1 MNKLDGR
8 KISHATLEEVRIRT
22 VSMVRKGLSPEV
34 AAKNLGFNR
43 STIYAWLKAYS
54 ERGGRRALKLKP
66 VPGRPSR
73 LNGRQIS
80 WICKALTSDKIQL
93 QFEVCLWTRDRLRVV
108 IKKKFKVSLGKTA
121 TGDLLRK
128 LGFTFQ
134 KPTTRFLQQD
144 PIIVKKWLE
153 VDYKNIRAEAR
164 EAGADVYFGDEAG
177 VNLNYKIAKT
187 IGEKGVTPIIK
198 RTSKRGKINMISA
211 VSHNGECKFMLTE
224 KNVNDQIFITFLQRL
239 VKDSEGK
246 SKAKIKPIKPVFL
259 ILDNHPIHKSKKM
272 QKFVESVNSKSE
284 ANPKGKLRL
293 KLFFLPP
300 YSPELNPDE
309 LVWNHVKNHGIS
321 RTLISST
328 KQLKSSVASKLHQ
341 LQKLPEKVK
350 SFFQTSTTRYA
361 AA

>member
-1 MNKLDGR
+1 
-8 KISHATLEEVRIRT
+8 
-22 VSMVRKGLSPEV
+22 
-34 AAKNLGFNR
+34 
-43 STIYAWLKAYS
+43 
-54 ERGGRRALKLKP
+54 
-66 VPGRPSR
+66 
-73 LNGRQIS
+73 
-80 WICKALTSDKIQL
+80 
-93 QFEVCLWTRDRLRVV
+93 
-108 IKKKFKVSLGKTA
+108 
-121 TGDLLRK
+121 
-128 LGFTFQ
+128 
-134 KPTTRFLQQD
+134 
-144 PIIVKKWLE
+144 LE

-309 LVWNHVKNHGIS
+309 LVWNQVKNHGIS

-328 KQLKSSVASKLHQ
+328 KQLKSSVASKLYQ

-350 SFFQTSTTRYA
+350 SFFQTSTTSYA

>member
-8 KISHATLEEVRIRT
+8 KISHATLEEIRIRT

-134 KPTTRFLQQD
+134 KPTTDSYNKTQSSL
-144 PIIVKKWLE
+144 
-153 VDYKNIRAEAR
+153 KNGWKLIT
-164 EAGADVYFGDEAG
+164 
-177 VNLNYKIAKT
+177 KIS
-187 IGEKGVTPIIK
+187 E
-198 RTSKRGKINMISA
+198 
-211 VSHNGECKFMLTE
+211 
-224 KNVNDQIFITFLQRL
+224 QRL
-239 VKDSEGK
+239 EKLVLTCISVTK
-246 SKAKIKPIKPVFL
+246 L
-259 ILDNHPIHKSKKM
+259 
-272 QKFVESVNSKSE
+272 ES
-284 ANPKGKLRL
+284 
-293 KLFFLPP
+293 
-300 YSPELNPDE
+300 
-309 LVWNHVKNHGIS
+309 
-321 RTLISST
+321 
-328 KQLKSSVASKLHQ
+328 
-341 LQKLPEKVK
+341 
-350 SFFQTSTTRYA
+350 TSTTKSPKQLVKKALLQSSKEPQREVK
-361 AA
+361 